1 VIHPLSQRGR
11 WPRRARHVGAGL
23 ALALAAAAQP
33 APVAAQDAAVAPA
46 ALLRTLDRRNG
57 AVEDVLVE
65 AGKTVRLGRLAI
77 TLSECRFPAAN
88 PAGDAFAHLVI
99 ADTEA
104 ETEAAPPVFS
114 GWMVASSPA
123 LNPLDHPRY
132 DVWVLRCARPG

>member
-1 VIHPLSQRGR
+1 MIHRRCQQARR
-11 WPRRARHVGAGL
+11 PRRARHAAAGL
-23 ALALAAAAQP
+23 ALALAAGVQP
-33 APVAAQDAAVAPA
+33 APAVAQDAAVAPA
-46 ALLRTLDRRNG
+46 ALLRTLDRRTG
-57 AVEDVLVE
+57 AVEDVLLE
-65 AGKTVRLGRLAI
+65 AGGTMRLGRLAI